1 MKFFLFFLF
10 IGLWAG
16 ARAQSGT
23 TIVDSFTLYSDV
35 RITIDRPADY
45 KKNKETLIILYGLPN
60 GSTTAHT
67 MGKKME
73 PGDDVRYDIQHIKA
87 QTAFLRKRL
96 RQKNIVVCYL
106 ENTYRSWP
114 LWKQHHPD
122 AETLIRSIVDT
133 VYSRFPAGNKSI
145 YLNGHSGGGRFIFSY
160 LASVSNIP
168 SHIRRI
174 TFLDSNYGYDS
185 TFTSKLVHWL
195 RTIPGAHLNVF
206 AYNDSIALYNGKP
219 FVSPTGGTWYKSH
232 QMLRDLSNHFTFRH
246 RSTDSLQIYTST
258 DGNIAFYL
266 KPNYDRGIYHTQQ
279 VERNGFIH
287 SILLGTPKQE
297 KGYKYY
303 GNRAYTPFIQ

>member
-1 MKFFLFFLF
+1 MKLFLFLLTL
-10 IGLWAG
+10 GLWAG
-16 ARAQSGT
+16 ARAQTGAA
-23 TIVDSFTLYSDV
+23 ILDSFVLYDDV
-35 RITIDRPADY
+35 RITIDRPAHL
-45 KKNKETLIILYGLPN
+45 KKHKETLIILYGLPN

-67 MGKKME
+67 MGKKVV
-73 PGDDVRYDIQHIKA
+73 PGDDYRYDIQHIKA
-87 QTAFLRKRL
+87 QTSFLRKRL

-106 ENTYRSWP
+106 ENSYRSWP

-122 AETLIRSIVDT
+122 AGPLVQSIVDT
-133 VYSRFPAGNKSI
+133 LYQRIPAPSKSL

-160 LASVSNIP
+160 LSSLPQIP
-168 SHIRRI
+168 AHVRRI

-185 TFTSKLVHWL
+185 SFTEKLVHWL
-195 RTIPGAHLNVF
+195 RTTPGAHLNVF

-219 FVSPTGGTWYKSH
+219 FVSPTGGTWYKAH
-232 QMLRDLSNHFTFRH
+232 QMLRDLSAHFSFRH
-246 RSTDSLQIYTST
+246 RSTDSLEIYTAT
-258 DGNIAFYL
+258 AGDIAFYL

-287 SILLGTPKQE
+287 SILLGTRKQE